1 MVTKHASY
9 PKPSTSTISIIL
21 LPLIIF
27 ILITLIV
34 YPNES
39 KLQAATS
46 DCTTSA
52 PYADFT
58 ERVKVKPD
66 IRLLIGVLTLPGNY
80 ERRNLVRLAY
90 GFQPE
95 HSGHVDVKFVF
106 CNVTKEEDIVLV
118 ALEIMK
124 YDDIIILDCAE
135 NMDGGK
141 TYTYFSSLPKIF
153 DDEPYDYVMKT
164 DDDTYLRLNN
174 LVDTLKRLPRES
186 LYFGLM
192 TPCFGTK
199 ADHYM
204 SGMGYVVSWDL
215 VEWISTSDVARSHH
229 TGPEDLITGK
239 WFRDGGK
246 AVHMYDATPAMY
258 DYFQPPHLCYRHE
271 FIPDTVA
278 VHKLKDNLRWVKTL
292 KYFNVTDGLKP
303 SKLYHLP

>member
-1 MVTKHASY
+1 MKPTAY
-9 PKPSTSTISIIL
+9 PKPSTSTVSLIL
-21 LPLIIF
+21 LPLILF
-27 ILITLIV
+27 ILVTLIV

-39 KLQAATS
+39 KLQHVTS
-46 DCTTSA
+46 DCIASSSQRV
-52 PYADFT
+52 DFT
-58 ERVKVKPD
+58 EPVKVKPE

-90 GFQPE
+90 GFQLSN
-95 HSGHVDVKFVF
+95 SGHVDVKFVF
-106 CNVTKEEDIVLV
+106 CNVTKEEDLV
-118 ALEIMK
+118 FIALEIMK

-153 DDEPYDYVMKT
+153 DEEPYDYVMKT
-164 DDDTYLRLNN
+164 DDDTYIRLNN
-174 LVDTLKRLPRES
+174 LVNTLKRLPRES

-192 TPCFGTK
+192 SPCFGTN
-199 ADHYM
+199 ANHYM
-204 SGMGYVVSWDL
+204 SGMGYAVSWDL
-215 VEWISTSDVARSHH
+215 VKWIATSDVARTHR
-229 TGPEDLITGK
+229 TGPEDLVTGK

-246 AVHMYDATPAMY
+246 SVHMYDATPAMY
-258 DYFQPPHLCYRHE
+258 DFFQPPYTCYRHE

-278 VHKLKDNLRWVKTL
+278 VHKLKDGIRWAKTL